1 MNAQPVGALSV
12 ASLSVSWARS
22 NTKTSFLSAA
32 LSFAEDFLEEDLVDV
47 EADSV
52 VVVAFLVAA
61 D

>member
-1 MNAQPVGALSV
+1 MTAQPEGALSV
-12 ASLSVSWARS
+12 ASLSASWARS

-32 LSFAEDFLEEDLVDV
+32 LSFAEDFLEEDFVDV

-52 VVVAFLVAA
+52 VVAFLVAA